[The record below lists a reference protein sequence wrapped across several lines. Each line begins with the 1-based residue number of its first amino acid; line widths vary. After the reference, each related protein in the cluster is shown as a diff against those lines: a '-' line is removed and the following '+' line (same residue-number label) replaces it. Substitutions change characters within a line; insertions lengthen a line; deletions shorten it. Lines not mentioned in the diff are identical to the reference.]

1 MHSLSLRVNGRTYQ
15 HEVDDRQLLVYHLR
29 ESLGLTG
36 THVGC
41 VIGECGACSVLV
53 DGELVK
59 SCLLLAVQADG
70 CDVTTVEGLGEPD
83 ALTVV
88 QSAFVEEYGLQ
99 CGYCTPGMVLAA
111 PRAARGAT
119 GPDRGGGSAKR
130 LRAISVCAQATCRSY
145 RQCSARP
152 GSSGR
157 PLRSSPAHPRGVR
170 HEHQTALRPRRATG
184 VPPRRSENAQQ
195 GGAALRARHGSVRR
209 RPPPAGDA
217 ARGNR
222 TEPTRSRT
230 DSSGRTLPKRP
241 RCQAWSA
248 S

>member
-59 SCLLLAVQADG
+59 SCLLLAAQADG

-83 ALTVV
+83 ALTAV

-111 PRAARGAT
+111 HALLAERPDPTEAEVREALAGNLCMCTGYVQIVQAVLSAAGKLRAAASLIPSPPEG
-119 GPDRGGGSAKR
+119 
-130 LRAISVCAQATCRSY
+130 RS
-145 RQCSARP
+145 P
-152 GSSGR
+152 
-157 PLRSSPAHPRGVR
+157 
-170 HEHQTALRPRRATG
+170 
-184 VPPRRSENAQQ
+184 
-195 GGAALRARHGSVRR
+195 
-209 RPPPAGDA
+209 
-217 ARGNR
+217 
-222 TEPTRSRT
+222 
-230 DSSGRTLPKRP
+230 
-241 RCQAWSA
+241 
-248 S
+248 